1 MSNEIVCRFGLPFNP
16 GNILTEPFDPKSFC
30 LVLDSNPELVGVFN
44 LDDNYR
50 SDPVLMTSP
59 ESGDISVSVRVV
71 DGSYDI
77 EGVGELG
84 RSNEGFT
91 VMFST
96 VVDEGRGVTDATH
109 VVDEGPYVSQKEV
122 K

>member
-1 MSNEIVCRFGLPFNP
+1 MTNEIVCRFGLPFNP

-50 SDPVLMTSP
+50 SDSVLMNSP
-59 ESGDISVSVRVV
+59 ESGDITVSVRVV

-77 EGVGELG
+77 DGVGELG

-96 VVDEGRGVTDATH
+96 VVDEG
-109 VVDEGPYVSQKEV
+109 PYVSQKEV